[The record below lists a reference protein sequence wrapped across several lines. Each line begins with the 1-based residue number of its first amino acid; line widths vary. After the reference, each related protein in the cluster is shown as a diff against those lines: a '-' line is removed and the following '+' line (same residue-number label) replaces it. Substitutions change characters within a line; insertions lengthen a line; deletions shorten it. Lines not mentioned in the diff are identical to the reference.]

1 LLECLEYNVIVN
13 SKIYNKYYLELRSM
27 FEDDDSEF
35 PLEPLSND
43 KQHELK
49 KRSEMLGD
57 IEKEK
62 EEKKRTTVTV
72 LTDSARTNN
81 YIINWLWD

>member
-1 LLECLEYNVIVN
+1 
-13 SKIYNKYYLELRSM
+13 M
-27 FEDDDSEF
+27 FEDDNNEF

-57 IEKEK
+57 QEKEK
-62 EEKKRTTVTV
+62 EEKKRTTCTFI
-72 LTDSARTNN
+72 TDEKIQNN
-81 YIINWLWD
+81 YIIN

>member
-1 LLECLEYNVIVN
+1 
-13 SKIYNKYYLELRSM
+13 M
-27 FEDDDSEF
+27 FEDDTTEF

-57 IEKEK
+57 LEKEK

-72 LTDSARTNN
+72 LTDSKIVNN
-81 YIINWLWD
+81 YIIN